1 MRTSLRLLALICIL
15 AGGSGVARTQNQ
27 SDDALSAQVDEL
39 VRTQMREQKI
49 PGVSL
54 GVMRDGKLIK
64 ATGFGLANVEL
75 NVPITPQSAFHT
87 ESVGK
92 TFTTVGVLILV
103 QEGKVG
109 LDDKIT
115 HYLPESP
122 EAWKQVTVR
131 QLMTHTSG
139 IPDYIGEYS
148 GKKLVDF
155 RRDYTEEQLLR
166 VIAAAPMDFQPG
178 EKRVYC
184 NSGFVILGALIH
196 RVTGKPWA
204 EFLQERIFGP
214 LGMNSTRVISEADII
229 PNRTS
234 GYRLVQ
240 GQWKNVDWVAPT
252 LNETADG
259 ALYTTILDMAKWD
272 EGLST
277 EKILKRATLDQMW
290 IPIKLNN
297 GETFPQGLCWRI
309 DDVSGHRL
317 AWKDGVFKGYT
328 TVMSRYL
335 DDHLT
340 VVVLTNLGESEGI
353 PKKIAD
359 DVAAIYLPA
368 LKVSAVSRNN

>member
-1 MRTSLRLLALICIL
+1 MMTMWRSTIAGFIL
-15 AGGSGVARTQNQ
+15 ATLAGVAYAQFTGG
-27 SDDALSAQVDEL
+27 DALSDQADEV
-39 VRTQMREQKI
+39 VRAQMREQKI

-54 GVMRDGKLIK
+54 AVIRDGKIIK
-64 ATGFGLANVEL
+64 ATGYGLANVEL
-75 NVPITPQSAFHT
+75 NVPVTPQSAFHT

-92 TFTTVGVLILV
+92 TFTAVGMMILV
-103 QEGKVG
+103 EEGKVG

-122 EAWKQVTVR
+122 KAWKDVTVR

-139 IPDYIGEYS
+139 IPDYIGEFS
-148 GKKLVDF
+148 GKMLVDL

-166 VIAAAPMDFQPG
+166 VIAAAPMAFQPG
-178 EKRVYC
+178 EKRVYS

-196 RVTGKPWA
+196 RVSGKPWA

-214 LGMNSTRVISEADII
+214 LGMTATRVISEADII
-229 PNRTS
+229 PNRSS
-234 GYRLVQ
+234 GYHLVQ
-240 GQWKNVDWVAPT
+240 GQWKNVHWIAPT

-259 ALYTTILDMAKWD
+259 ALYTTVLDMAKFD

-277 EKILKRATLDQMW
+277 NKILKRATLDQMW

-309 DDVSGHRL
+309 DDVNGHRL
-317 AWKDGVFKGYT
+317 AWKDGVWQGYT

-353 PKKIAD
+353 PKQIAD
-359 DVAAIYLPA
+359 QVAAIYQPA
-368 LKVSAVSRNN
+368 LKVSVSAQRK

>member
-1 MRTSLRLLALICIL
+1 MRVSLRLLALVCML
-15 AGGSGVARTQNQ
+15 AGGAGVARARNQ
-27 SDDALSAQVDEL
+27 SEDALSAQVDE
-39 VRTQMREQKI
+39 VVHTQMREQKI

-54 GVMRDGKLIK
+54 GVMRDGKIIK
-64 ATGFGLANVEL
+64 ATGYGLANVEL
-75 NVPITPQSAFHT
+75 NAPVTPQSAFHT

-92 TFTTVGVLILV
+92 TFTAVGVMILLE
-103 QEGKVG
+103 EGKVG

-115 HYLPESP
+115 RYLPESP
-122 EAWKQVTVR
+122 KEWKDVTVR

-139 IPDYIGEYS
+139 IPDYLGEFS
-148 GKKLVDF
+148 GKMLVDL
-155 RRDYTEEQLLR
+155 RRDYTEEQLLH
-166 VIAAAPMDFQPG
+166 VIASAPMDFQPG

-196 RVTGKPWA
+196 RVSGKPWA

-214 LGMNSTRVISEADII
+214 LGMTATRVISEADII

-234 GYRLVQ
+234 GYHLVQ
-240 GQWKNVDWVAPT
+240 GQWKNVDWIAPT

-259 ALYTTILDMAKWD
+259 ALYTTVLDMAKFD

-277 EKILKRATLDQMW
+277 NKILKRATLDQMW

-297 GETFPQGLCWRI
+297 GEKFPQGLCWRI
-309 DDVSGHRL
+309 DDVNGHRL
-317 AWKDGVFKGYT
+317 AWKDGVLQGYT

-353 PKKIAD
+353 PKQIAD
-359 DVAAIYLPA
+359 EVAAIYQPA
-368 LKVSAVSRNN
+368 LKVSVSAQQK

>member
-1 MRTSLRLLALICIL
+1 MKMPEKSTMIACIL
-15 AGGSGVARTQNQ
+15 AGFASLAFAQ
-27 SDDALSAQVDEL
+27 SADEALSVRADEV
-39 VRTQMREQKI
+39 VRSQMQEQKI

-54 GVMRDGKLIK
+54 AVMRDGKIVK
-64 ATGFGLANVEL
+64 ATGYGLSNVEL
-75 NVPITPQSAFHT
+75 NVPVTTQSAFHT

-92 TFTTVGVLILV
+92 TFTAVGVMILV
-103 QEGKVG
+103 EEGKVG

-115 HYLPESP
+115 KYLPGSP
-122 EAWKQVTVR
+122 AAWKAVTVR

-139 IPDYIGEYS
+139 IPDYMGEFS
-148 GKKLVDF
+148 GKMMVDL
-155 RRDYTEEQLLR
+155 RKDYTEDELLR

-178 EKRVYC
+178 DKRVYC
-184 NSGFVILGALIH
+184 NSAFVILGALIH

-204 EFLQERIFGP
+204 EFLQGRIFGP
-214 LGMNSTRVISEADII
+214 LGMTATRVISEADII

-234 GYRLVQ
+234 GYHLVQ
-240 GQWKNVDWVAPT
+240 GQWKNVDWISPT

-259 ALYTTILDMAKWD
+259 ALYTTVLDMAKYD
-272 EGLST
+272 DGLAT
-277 EKILKRATLDQMW
+277 DKILKRATLDQMW
-290 IPIKLNN
+290 VPIKLNN

-309 DDVSGHRL
+309 DNVNGHRL
-317 AWKDGVFKGYT
+317 AWKDGVLQGYT

-359 DVAAIYLPA
+359 AVAAIYIPA
-368 LKVSAVSRNN
+368 LTLGSR